1 MNIDKFTQKSKEAL
15 TELDKVAMD
24 FGHQEIEEEHLLY
37 ALLRTRSGSG
47 LRYPEDS
54 RTSARIST
62 RRCSRRRTR
71 RRRWATSI
79 LPSST

>member
-24 FGHQEIEEEHLLY
+24 FGHQEIEEEHL
-37 ALLRTRSGSG
+37 TRSGSG